1 MEGSAEMKRLILI
14 VLCIPLVLLSCF
26 GDDSTGPDENGGEV
40 SPYTGTFSL
49 SNTFNGSDCN
59 VPADPPP
66 STISI
71 TVTGDVIAFT
81 TTIGTWDESES
92 RGVATSAQICVPMP
106 SIHEDCVRCADF
118 TYDIVY
124 ADPDSF
130 SGTYTVH
137 FYYSLEC
144 GTDDCYTVY
153 DIEGVR

>member
-1 MEGSAEMKRLILI
+1 MKWLLICTVCVSFLA
-14 VLCIPLVLLSCF
+14 LSCD
-26 GDDSTGPDENGGEV
+26 GENSTDPDENGGEV
-40 SPYTGTFSL
+40 SPYTGSFSL
-49 SNTFNGSDCN
+49 SNTFSSSDCGF
-59 VPADPPP
+59 PAEPPP

-71 TVTGDVIAFT
+71 TVTEDVIAFN
-81 TTIGTWDESES
+81 TTIGTWDDGEL
-92 RGVATSAQICVPMP
+92 RGVATSAQTCIPIP

-137 FYYSLEC
+137 YYYSLEC
-144 GTDDCYTVY
+144 GADDCYTVY